1 MTGDTLHQALTYAS
15 RGWPVFPC
23 QPDQKIPA
31 TRHGYRDATTDQ
43 ERITAW
49 FSRGPAWNLA
59 IATGAPG
66 PDVLDVDQHG
76 KAGNGFGAFKRLRQA
91 GLLDSASAYVR
102 TPSGGLH
109 VYFAGSRQH
118 NGHLADQHVDFRSV
132 GGYIL
137 APPSRVDG
145 RPYQLIK
152 TLDRQGALNWA
163 AVTRLLQPQR
173 QPYRS
178 EPRQAADRDV
188 SRLARWVAR
197 QTEGNR
203 NAGLF
208 WAANRALEADSAT
221 DLSPL
226 ADAAR
231 EAGLAE
237 PEITRTLDSAR
248 KTREARPLSPDHD
261 AEALS

>member
-1 MTGDTLHQALTYAS
+1 MICTPVILADRFPPSTYDTPTS
-15 RGWPVFPC
+15 
-23 QPDQKIPA
+23 
-31 TRHGYRDATTDQ
+31 TRHVIIARAELQD
-43 ERITAW
+43 R
-49 FSRGPAWNLA
+49 RHLA

-109 VYFAGSRQH
+109 VYFTGSRQH
-118 NGHLADQHVDFRSV
+118 NGHLADQHVDFRSA
-132 GGYIL
+132 GGYL

-152 TLDRQGALNWA
+152 TLDSQGALNWP
-163 AVTRLLQPQR
+163 RSPGLLQSQR

-178 EPRQAADRDV
+178 ESRQATDGDV

-197 QTEGNR
+197 QAEGNR

-208 WAANRALEADSAT
+208 WAANRALEADLAT

-231 EAGLAE
+231 QAGLAE

-248 KTREARPLSPDHD
+248 KTREAVRFHPITMPRR
-261 AEALS
+261 